1 METANMQTVQNIQN
15 ASMTAVT
22 NAPAGKPSRAMNP
35 QLGMNEFLKLLMTQL
50 THQDPMNPMDD
61 KSFIAQT
68 AQFSSLE
75 QLMSMNKNIESMQ
88 QSRQQG
94 DVTVFLGKTVK
105 VMNPETKTV
114 LTGRVTEVVL
124 TETEPRYKIGDGLY
138 GRKDILSIV
147 AEETERK

>member
-1 METANMQTVQNIQN
+1 MEIGNIQN
-15 ASMTAVT
+15 MQAKQPPLAMTAAT
-22 NAPAGKPSRAMNP
+22 NGAAGKPARAMSP

-50 THQDPMNPMDD
+50 THQDPLNPMDD
-61 KSFIAQT
+61 KAFIAQT

-75 QLMSMNKNIESMQ
+75 QLMSMNKNIEAMQ
-88 QSRQQG
+88 QSRQQENP
-94 DVTVFLGKTVK
+94 TLFLGRTVR

-124 TETEPRYKIGDGLY
+124 TETEPRYRIGDGLY

-147 AEETERK
+147 AEEAGK